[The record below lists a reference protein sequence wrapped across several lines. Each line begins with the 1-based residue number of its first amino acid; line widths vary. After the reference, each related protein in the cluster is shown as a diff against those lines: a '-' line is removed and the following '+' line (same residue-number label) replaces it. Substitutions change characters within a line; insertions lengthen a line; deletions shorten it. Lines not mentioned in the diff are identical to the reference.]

1 MKLVTYI
8 ANIINIRIF
17 LNLIKFLTILIHP
30 FTKIILGRKV
40 SKDYLKYNVL
50 LSLRNL
56 HYGVP
61 FKIPKKYK
69 IKTAETESSSGK
81 MTIAYKIIVSKNKKS
96 IFSLS

>member
-1 MKLVTYI
+1 
-8 ANIINIRIF
+8 
-17 LNLIKFLTILIHP
+17 
-30 FTKIILGRKV
+30 
-40 SKDYLKYNVL
+40 
-50 LSLRNL
+50 
-56 HYGVP
+56 